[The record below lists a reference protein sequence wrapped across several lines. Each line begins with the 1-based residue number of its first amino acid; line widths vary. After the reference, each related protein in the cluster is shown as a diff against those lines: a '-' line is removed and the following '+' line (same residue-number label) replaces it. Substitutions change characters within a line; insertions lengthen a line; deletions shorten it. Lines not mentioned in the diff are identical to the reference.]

1 MDGTFVGGGFR
12 EVVAVRF
19 AVGYRERDERVV
31 ASLLEVNARLGV
43 EEVPVLVDIHVVAG
57 FVVAAFDRVVDAPV
71 LHVQI
76 TVQVGME
83 LVIGLGIHIIIQ
95 FVTRVTL
102 IFVVRFGKFF
112 RLFRPHDTPEVVAVV
127 TVDGVKWH

>member
-1 MDGTFVGGGFR
+1 M
-12 EVVAVRF
+12 
-19 AVGYRERDERVV
+19 
-31 ASLLEVNARLGV
+31 
-43 EEVPVLVDIHVVAG
+43 VAG

-83 LVIGLGIHIIIQ
+83 LVIGFGVHIVIQ
-95 FVTRVTL
+95 LVTRVTV
-102 IFVVRFGKFF
+102 IFVVRFGKVV

-127 TVDGVKWH
+127 TVDGGSG